1 MQKSHPS
8 KTLIKSFRLTEVD
21 FALIEKECRRGSIHF
36 SDFVRKAIMAATL
49 KPVGSNHGVKAGADH
64 D

>member
-1 MQKSHPS
+1 LKTDHLN

-21 FALIEKECRRGSIHF
+21 FAMIERECCRQKVVF
-36 SDFVRKAIMAATL
+36 SDFVRKAIMAAAL
-49 KPVGSNHGVKAGADH
+49 EPEGSKHSVKAGGGH